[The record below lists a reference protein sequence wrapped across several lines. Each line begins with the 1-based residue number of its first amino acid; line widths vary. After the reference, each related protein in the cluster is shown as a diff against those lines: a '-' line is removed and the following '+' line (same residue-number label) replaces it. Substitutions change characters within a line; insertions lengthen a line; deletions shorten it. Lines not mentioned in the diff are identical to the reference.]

1 MSRVRVLR
9 FKPLPIGP
17 WLLWGMA
24 ALLLVIAP
32 LVFTQGFGRTL
43 LSQMGVMVIL
53 ALSYNLLL
61 GQTGMLSFGHAV
73 YSGLGAFAAIHAL
86 NAVAAG
92 RLGLP
97 VSLLPLV
104 GGAAGAA
111 VGLVLG
117 WVMTRKAGTSFA
129 MITLGV
135 GEMVFAAALMF
146 PEFFGGE
153 GGVSGNRTAGPAG
166 PFGWTLGPQIQVYY
180 LIAAWCFVCMLAI
193 YGITR
198 TPLGRIAN
206 AVRDNP
212 ERAAF
217 LGYNPRV
224 VRWIMLMLSGFFA
237 GIAGAL
243 TAIQFE
249 IVSAENLSALR
260 SGGML
265 LATFI
270 GGIAFFVGPI
280 LGAIVFVFFA
290 VALSE
295 YTVAWQLYLGVFF
308 ILLVMYA
315 PGGLASIVLLNLR
328 VARFGLYRPLR
339 DPLFGVLAAGATLA
353 AGVILAVEMGY
364 QLTLGLGQ
372 GSVTRVAGFA
382 FDAATAPAWVIAAA
396 LLLAGGAAFE
406 FYRREFKTRWDAAA
420 AEIAA
425 WQQAHPE
432 SAP

>member
-1 MSRVRVLR
+1 MSPPTVLR
-9 FKPLPIGP
+9 FKPLPLGP
-17 WLLWGMA
+17 WLLWGGA
-24 ALLLVIAP
+24 ALLLALAP

-53 ALSYNLLL
+53 TLSYNLLL

-73 YSGLGAFAAIHAL
+73 YSGLGAFCVIHAL

-92 RLGLP
+92 QSGWP
-97 VSLLPLV
+97 VSLLPLL
-104 GGAAGAA
+104 GGFAGAA

-153 GGVSGNRTAGPAG
+153 GGVSGNRTAGAPG
-166 PFGWTLGPQIQVYY
+166 PFGWTLGPAIQVYY
-180 LIAAWCFVCMLAI
+180 LIAAWCFVCMLAM

-224 VRWIMLMLSGFFA
+224 VRWIMLTLSGFFA
-237 GIAGAL
+237 GIAGGL

-249 IVSAENLSALR
+249 IVSAENLGALR
-260 SGGML
+260 SGGVL
-265 LATFI
+265 LAAFI
-270 GGIAFFVGPI
+270 GGAAFFVGPI

-295 YTVAWQLYLGVFF
+295 YTAAWQLYLGVFF

-315 PGGLASIVLLNLR
+315 PGGLASILLLNLR
-328 VARFGLYRPLR
+328 VARFGQYRRLR
-339 DPLFGVLAAGATLA
+339 DPLFGVVAAGGVLAAGL
-353 AGVILAVEMGY
+353 ILAVELGY
-364 QLTLGLGQ
+364 HLSLGLGQ

-382 FDAATAPAWVIAAA
+382 FDAAAAPGWVLAAA
-396 LLLAGGAAFE
+396 LTLAGGAAFDC
-406 FYRREFKTRWDAAA
+406 YRREFEARWDAIA

-425 WQQAHPE
+425 WQQAHGTG
-432 SAP
+432 A